1 MKKIISTVLI
11 CVLLLGCVMSFTSCD
26 SILMG
31 EYELDLAVAT
41 VTYKFKLTGKVTIT
55 YDPIIGSSKSFDG
68 EYSISDDGEEITFT
82 FEDDEAEEYSGT
94 VPFSKGEED
103 GVDYIKLAGI
113 KYTKV
118 D

>member
-1 MKKIISTVLI
+1 MKKIISTILI
-11 CVLLLGCVMSFTSCD
+11 CVVLLGCVMSFASCD

-31 EYELDLAVAT
+31 EYELDAVVAT
-41 VTYKFKLTGKVTIT
+41 VTYKFKMTGKVTIT
-55 YDPIIGSSKSFDG
+55 YDPIIGDSKSFDG

-82 FEDDEAEEYSGT
+82 FEDDDAKEYSGT

-113 KYTKV
+113 RYNKV